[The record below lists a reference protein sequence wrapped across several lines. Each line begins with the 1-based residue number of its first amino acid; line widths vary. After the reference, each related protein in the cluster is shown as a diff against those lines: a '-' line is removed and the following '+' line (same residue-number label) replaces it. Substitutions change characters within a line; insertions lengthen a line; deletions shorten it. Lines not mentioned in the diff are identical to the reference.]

1 MIRVYLVTDVQEL
14 KRRRKAKGLSMKGLS
29 ECAGLPG
36 NAVLRIESG
45 STKRINHLRAREI
58 AKALNCEVSDI
69 FKYNNCS
76 T

>member
-1 MIRVYLVTDVQEL
+1 MYLVTDVQEL

-29 ECAGLPG
+29 ERAGLPG